1 MLKEIALDATN
12 DDRHIRSALRDGF
25 FLVRNTVPETL
36 LDEAYA
42 MLSAFFELPAEVKAD
57 CRVPGSNGQSGYL
70 PPLVEQG
77 EKGRTPD
84 WKELFHWG
92 APLPDAHPLRER
104 YPARYPQPCFPDELV
119 PGIGAALGELHLR
132 MARFQLD
139 VVRRLAGAL
148 GAAPGYFEEMLEDG
162 PVVNRATWYPPME
175 QAPSAD
181 HVWMVE
187 HQDFDLITALPRA
200 TAGGLEVLI
209 DGEWTRVEAPDGYT
223 VLNVGMVLERLTGGR
238 ARAAVHRVV
247 AAPGQSGGR
256 LSIVQ
261 FCHPT
266 PWTVLST
273 LRGCTADGEPDRY
286 PALTAQD
293 LFQRTMYRINRLD
306 SQHNR
311 HTRHARPSRHTKHS
325 QHAAAARP

>member
-1 MLKEIALDATN
+1 MLKEIALGTSGGDQHVRA
-12 DDRHIRSALRDGF
+12 ALRDGF
-25 FLVRNTVPETL
+25 FLVRNTVPDTL
-36 LDEAYA
+36 LDEAYG
-42 MLSAFFELPAEVKAD
+42 LLGTFFELPADVKAA
-57 CRVPGSNGQSGYL
+57 CGVPGSNGQSGYL

-104 YPARYPQPCFPDELV
+104 YPARYPQPCFPDHLV
-119 PGIGAALGELHLR
+119 PGIGATLGELHAR

-139 VVRRLAGAL
+139 VLRRIAGAL

-175 QAPSAD
+175 QAPSDD

-200 TAGGLEVLI
+200 TAAGLDVLI
-209 DGEWTRVEAPDGYT
+209 DGAWTPVEVPEGYA
-223 VLNVGMVLERLTGGR
+223 VLNVGMVLERLTGGL

-266 PWTVLST
+266 PWTVLSA
-273 LRGCTADGEPDRY
+273 LRGHPGDREPERY

-306 SQHNR
+306 SQR
-311 HTRHARPSRHTKHS
+311 AP
-325 QHAAAARP
+325 AARP

>member
-1 MLKEIALDATN
+1 MLKEIALDDRG
-12 DDRHIRSALRDGF
+12 DDQHVRSALRDGF

-42 MLSAFFELPAEVKAD
+42 MLGAFFELPAEVKAD
-57 CRVPGSNGQSGYL
+57 CRVPGANGQSGYL

-92 APLPDAHPLRER
+92 APLPSAHPLRER
-104 YPARYPQPCFPDELV
+104 YPARYPQPYYPDHLI

-132 MARFQLD
+132 MSRFQLD

-200 TAGGLEVLI
+200 TAAGLEVLI
-209 DGEWTRVEAPDGYT
+209 DGEWTPPGPPRATRSSMSAWSWNGSPAGWPAPPSTASSPHPAKAAAGSPSCSSAT
-223 VLNVGMVLERLTGGR
+223 PPRGR
-238 ARAAVHRVV
+238 CSPRS
-247 AAPGQSGGR
+247 AAPRWTAS
-256 LSIVQ
+256 
-261 FCHPT
+261 PT
-266 PWTVLST
+266 GTP
-273 LRGCTADGEPDRY
+273 P
-286 PALTAQD
+286 
-293 LFQRTMYRINRLD
+293 
-306 SQHNR
+306 
-311 HTRHARPSRHTKHS
+311 
-325 QHAAAARP
+325 

>member
-1 MLKEIALDATN
+1 MLKEIALDA
-12 DDRHIRSALRDGF
+12 DGDGAHIRAALRDGF
-25 FLVRNTVPETL
+25 FLVRNTVPESL

-42 MLSAFFELPAEVKAD
+42 QLGAFFELPAEVKAG

-70 PPLVEQG
+70 PPLVEHG

-92 APLPDAHPLRER
+92 APLPAAHPLRDR
-104 YPARYPQPCFPDELV
+104 FPARYPEPYFPDHLV
-119 PGIGAALGELHLR
+119 PGIGATLAELH
-132 MARFQLD
+132 ARTAAFQLD
-139 VVRRLAGAL
+139 VVRALAPAL
-148 GAAPGYFEEMLEDG
+148 GAAPSYFEEMLQDG
-162 PVVNRATWYPPME
+162 PVVNRATWYPPMDE
-175 QAPSAD
+175 APSAD

-200 TAGGLEVLI
+200 TAAGLEVLI
-209 DGEWTRVEAPDGYT
+209 DGDWKPVEVPEGYA
-223 VLNVGMVLERLTGGR
+223 VLNVGMVLERLTGGL

-247 AAPGQSGGR
+247 AAPGQRGGR
-256 LSIVQ
+256 LSLVQ

-266 PWTVLST
+266 PWTVLSA
-273 LRGCTADGEPDRY
+273 LRGCLPEGAPERY

-306 SQHNR
+306 AQQ
-311 HTRHARPSRHTKHS
+311 ARTPAGVRS
-325 QHAAAARP
+325 

>member
-1 MLKEIALDATN
+1 MLKEIALGARGN
-12 DDRHIRSALRDGF
+12 DKHVRSALRDGF
-25 FLVRNTVPETL
+25 FLVRCAVPDRL

-42 MLSAFFELPAEVKAD
+42 QLGAFFELPAEVKAA
-57 CRVPGSNGQSGYL
+57 CRVTGADGQCGYL

-77 EKGRTPD
+77 EKGRAPD

-92 APLPDAHPLRER
+92 AALPAAHPLRER
-104 YPARYPQPCFPDELV
+104 YPARYPRPSFPDHLV
-119 PGIGAALGELHLR
+119 PGIGATLGRLHTE

-139 VVRRLAGAL
+139 VVRHLAGAL
-148 GAAPGYFEEMLEDG
+148 GATPGYFEEMLEDG

-175 QAPSAD
+175 HAPSAD

-200 TAGGLEVLI
+200 TAAGLEVLI
-209 DGEWTRVEAPDGYT
+209 DGEWTSVEVPEGYA
-223 VLNVGMVLERLTGGR
+223 VLNVGMVLERLTGGL
-238 ARAAVHRVV
+238 ARAAVHRVT
-247 AAPGQSGGR
+247 AAPGQRGGR
-256 LSIVQ
+256 LSLVQ

-266 PWTVLST
+266 PWTVLT
-273 LRGCTADGEPDRY
+273 ALRGTGDDPAAPEPY

-306 SQHNR
+306 SQQ
-311 HTRHARPSRHTKHS
+311 S
-325 QHAAAARP
+325 AAARS